1 MPLICAEI
9 HSCLQTTEKLPHPPK
24 KFSATPF
31 FHSYIFST
39 TSLVW
44 RLLNSSFALSQ
55 RTLASNSWDL
65 MYMFVFNTIFALF
78 YRSQRA
84 AGQWQVLAYFWS
96 SLFAPW
102 LLPHLG
108 FGPLIPLSQGSSIII
123 IAVIITIVFQWT
135 HLGFSPLIPL
145 SQGLLY
151 HHHHCHHCHRRC
163 HHHPH
168 HLSMASSTPWLLPS
182 FEIDPSTFQP
192 RLVLSYVSTI

>member
-65 MYMFVFNTIFALF
+65 MYMFVFNIIFALF

-84 AGQWQVLAYFWS
+84 AGQWHKVLAYLWS

-108 FGPLIPLSQGSSIII
+108 FGPM
-123 IAVIITIVFQWT
+123 
-135 HLGFSPLIPL
+135 IPL
-145 SQGLLY
+145 SQGLFYHQHCCHRHHHHY
-151 HHHHCHHCHRRC
+151 HHHH
-163 HHHPH
+163 HPP
-168 HLSMASSTPWLLPS
+168 MASTTPWLLPV
-182 FEIDPSTFQP
+182 DSTSVEP
-192 RLVLSYVSTI
+192 RLVLSSISLSSSSSLLPSSS